1 MKHPVV
7 YEERQVEFLSP
18 SYYVTAL
25 VHRNSNNQVDENLYY
40 GLPTLDSYL
49 INFYFSAPIIW
60 QPPPSTSSQSTVLV
74 DINRDDPEFNAVG
87 EVRIL

>member
-1 MKHPVV
+1 MIN
-7 YEERQVEFLSP
+7 YIM
-18 SYYVTAL
+18 
-25 VHRNSNNQVDENLYY
+25 D
-40 GLPTLDSYL
+40 TLDSYF
-49 INFYFSAPIIW
+49 IHFYFSAPIIW

>member
-1 MKHPVV
+1 MHFNSEIQMKIYIMDYP
-7 YEERQVEFLSP
+7 RFL
-18 SYYVTAL
+18 
-25 VHRNSNNQVDENLYY
+25 
-40 GLPTLDSYL
+40 
-49 INFYFSAPIIW
+49 FYSFLFSAPIIW